1 MVIRTLLC
9 VALLAGCS
17 AAELPA
23 TDDPVVPSA
32 PPAADP
38 IVDEEA
44 VDAAAAQV
52 QRYLDVWA
60 ERGLVAAGRF
70 MVPEQ
75 RAART
80 DGTFPVLGAGEVES
94 YEVSSWDGPGHFV
107 LMVELDLELDANRY
121 AWNQGSNTRFVTV
134 TRTEGGR
141 SLLSFASSP

>member
-9 VALLAGCS
+9 VALLAGC
-17 AAELPA
+17 AASEQPEPA
-23 TDDPVVPSA
+23 EPVVSSSVADPVV
-32 PPAADP
+32 DQD
-38 IVDEEA
+38 V

-70 MVPEQ
+70 VVPEQ

-80 DGTFPVLGAGEVES
+80 DGTFPVLGAGEVTS
-94 YEVSSWDGPGHFV
+94 YDVQRWNGPEDFV
-107 LMVELDLELDANRY
+107 LQVELDLELDANRY